1 MTVFGWTSLTD
12 RTEDSGEVLRSLKA
26 TGHCNIDYA
35 ALGASQHLFSLL
47 LASSGELLWTGS
59 VEGDVRSLAHAGTSL
74 RF

>member
-26 TGHCNIDYA
+26 TCHCNIDYA

-47 LASSGELLWTGS
+47 DTDIQHELMWCEPCRLS
-59 VEGDVRSLAHAGTSL
+59 EHVRQMGGA
-74 RF
+74 